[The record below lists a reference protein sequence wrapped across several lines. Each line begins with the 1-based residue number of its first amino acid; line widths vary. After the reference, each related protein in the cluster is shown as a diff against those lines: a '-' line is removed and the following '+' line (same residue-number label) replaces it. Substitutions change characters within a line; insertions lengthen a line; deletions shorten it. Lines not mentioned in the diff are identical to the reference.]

1 MPLMVLAEVPV
12 SAWAS
17 RLAGATRPTATMNA
31 VTKTAD
37 LMSFPETIV
46 TFSLDAQAR
55 RARIR

>member
-1 MPLMVLAEVPV
+1 
-12 SAWAS
+12 
-17 RLAGATRPTATMNA
+17 MNA